1 VDNAKPF
8 AISKREV
15 WEAYKRVRANQG
27 AAGVDEQSLA
37 EFAEDLTNNLY
48 KLWNRMASGSY
59 FPPPVRRVEIPKDK
73 GSVRALG
80 IPTVSDRIA
89 QMVVKRYLEPIVE
102 KIFHPD
108 SYGYRPGKSAIEAVG
123 VARQRCWRYDWA
135 LHLDITGCFD
145 NIDRSLLMRAV
156 RKHTDCPWVLLY
168 IERWL
173 AAPVQLP
180 DGRLIQPEK
189 GVPQGAVISPV
200 LSNLFLHYALD
211 VWMVRY
217 QADIRF
223 ERYADDVLCH
233 CTNRGQ
239 AERLKAALTQ
249 RLADCGLEVHPQK
262 THIVYC
268 KDSLRRGPYP
278 EHHFDFL
285 GFTFRPRKS
294 KDRFGRYFTNFT
306 PAVSPRAAKA
316 MRQTMRRWAL
326 SRRTDKALDD
336 LARMFNPVLRGWLN
350 YYGSYHRSA
359 LSPIFQHL
367 NTHLT
372 RWAVRKYKR
381 LRGHHRRA
389 RYWLRRIA
397 MAQPE
402 LFAHWQFFQAT
413 AGQYEPNDSR
423 GSRSVP

>member
-8 AISKREV
+8 SIAKREV

-27 AAGVDEQSLA
+27 AAGVDEQSIT
-37 EFAEDLTNNLY
+37 EFEEDLVNNLSQ
-48 KLWNRMASGSY
+48 LWNRMASGRC
-59 FPPPVRRVEIPKDK
+59 FPAPMRRVEIPKDN
-73 GSVRALG
+73 GGVGALG

-89 QMVVKRYLEPIVE
+89 QMVVKRYLEPLVE

-135 LHLDITGCFD
+135 LHLDVIGCFD
-145 NIDRSLLMRAV
+145 NIDQTLLMRAV

-180 DGRLIQPEK
+180 DGSLLQPEK
-189 GVPQGAVISPV
+189 GVPQGAGMSPV
-200 LSNLFLHYALD
+200 LSNLFLPYAFD
-211 VWMVRY
+211 VGMTRF
-217 QADIRF
+217 QADVRF
-223 ERYADDVLCH
+223 ERYADDMLCH

-239 AERLKAALTQ
+239 AERLKGAVTQ
-249 RLADCGLEVHPQK
+249 RLADWGLEVHPQK
-262 THIVYC
+262 TRLVYR
-268 KDSLRRGPYP
+268 KDSQRRGTYR
-278 EHHFDFL
+278 EYQFDFL
-285 GFTFRPRKS
+285 GFRCRPRKS

-306 PAVSPRAAKA
+306 PAVSPQAAKA

-326 SRRTDKALDD
+326 APRSDKALDD

-350 YYGSYHRSA
+350 YYGHYYRSA
-359 LSPIFQHL
+359 LHPTFRCLDDS
-367 NTHLT
+367 LT
-372 RWAVRKYKR
+372 RWAKQKYKR

-389 RYWLRRIA
+389 RHWLQRVARR
-397 MAQPE
+397 QPE
-402 LFAHWQFFQAT
+402 LFAHWQFFQSM
-413 AGQYEPNDSR
+413 AGQ
-423 GSRSVP
+423 